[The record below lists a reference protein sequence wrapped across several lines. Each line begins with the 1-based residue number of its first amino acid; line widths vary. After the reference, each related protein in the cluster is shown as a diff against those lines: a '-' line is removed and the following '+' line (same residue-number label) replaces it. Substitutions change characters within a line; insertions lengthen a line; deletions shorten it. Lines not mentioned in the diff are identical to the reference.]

1 MSELEPLIC
10 PQCGGQI
17 TDYPPG
23 ATFAICSYCSTKF
36 HVEDNKQ
43 RPIAVPPPVIP
54 AVNIPDESDP
64 TQTVIK
70 IFGGVIVAIL
80 VVGIIGGLAG
90 KKHNTGAIYD
100 TSTAAASTPA
110 VAPVSPAN
118 VRDLIQG
125 QFAGTR
131 SIAVDKLGKV
141 YLSDN
146 LRVQQFDDAGQFV
159 KLLRV
164 PGRGRNYEGAASID
178 KIEIGDDGRLY
189 VAVGGV
195 ILVYAE
201 NWAAAPRVVQVAPDY
216 IEDFALKPD
225 GSMVAVSYGDNI
237 ETLLFINKQGG
248 VTRHIEG
255 FHTDGLKATVSP
267 VEKAIESVRLAVD
280 SGGNIF
286 SIYALGTH
294 GSFMVKFKDED
305 LSIARFAPDGK
316 FVKAFSPTR
325 DAYAMLIDAKDRLY
339 VSSRDSIT
347 VYDRDGNT
355 IGAPIVSKKLDA
367 FTVDKTGQ
375 IYAVIDNAVAKY
387 PPIQ

>member
-43 RPIAVPPPVIP
+43 RPIAVPPPATPVLD
-54 AVNIPDESDP
+54 IPDESDP
-64 TQTVIK
+64 TQTVVK

-90 KKHNTGAIYD
+90 KKRNIGPVYN
-100 TSTAAASTPA
+100 TSTVAASTPA
-110 VAPVSPAN
+110 AAPVSPAN

-125 QFAGTR
+125 QFGDTR
-131 SIAVDKLGKV
+131 SVAVDKLGKV

-164 PGRGRNYEGAASID
+164 PGKGRNYEGADSID
-178 KIEIGDDGRLY
+178 KIEVADDGRLY

-195 ILVYAE
+195 ILVYTQ
-201 NWAAAPRVVQVAPDY
+201 NWATAPRVVEVAPDY

-225 GSMVAVSYGDNI
+225 GSMMAVSYGDNI

-267 VEKAIESVRLAVD
+267 VESAIESVRLAVD

-286 SIYALGTH
+286 SIYALGSH

-305 LSIARFAPDGK
+305 LSIARFTPDGK
-316 FVKAFSPTR
+316 FVKAFSPTK
-325 DAYAMLIDAKDRLY
+325 DAYALLIDAKDRLY

-347 VYDRDGNT
+347 VYDRDGNN
-355 IGAPIVSKKLDA
+355 IGAPIVSTKLDA
-367 FTVDKTGQ
+367 FTVDKAGQ
-375 IYAVIDNAVAKY
+375 IYAVVDNAVAKY

>member
-36 HVEDNKQ
+36 HVDDNKQ
-43 RPIAVPPPVIP
+43 RPIAVPSPVTP
-54 AVNIPDESDP
+54 VVDIPDESDP
-64 TQTVIK
+64 TQTVVK

-80 VVGIIGGLAG
+80 VVGIISGLAG
-90 KKHNTGAIYD
+90 KKRNTGAVYN
-100 TSTAAASTPA
+100 TSTTAASTPA
-110 VAPVSPAN
+110 AAPVSPAN

-125 QFAGTR
+125 QFGDAR

-164 PGRGRNYEGAASID
+164 PGKGRNYEGADSID
-178 KIEIGDDGRLY
+178 KIEVADDGKLY

-201 NWAAAPRVVQVAPDY
+201 NWATAPRVVQVAPDY

-267 VEKAIESVRLAVD
+267 VENAIESVRLAVD

-286 SIYALGTH
+286 SIYALGSH

-305 LSIARFAPDGK
+305 LSIARFTPDGK

-325 DAYAMLIDAKDRLY
+325 DAYALLIDAKDRLY
-339 VSSRDSIT
+339 VSNRDSIT

-355 IGAPIVSKKLDA
+355 LGAPIVSKKLDA
-367 FTVDKTGQ
+367 FTVDKAGE
-375 IYAVIDNAVAKY
+375 IYAVVDNAVAKY

>member
-10 PQCGGQI
+10 PQCGGHI
-17 TDYPPG
+17 TDYSPG
-23 ATFAICSYCSTKF
+23 ATFAICGYCSTKF
-36 HVEDNKQ
+36 VVEDNKQ
-43 RPIAVPPPVIP
+43 RPIAVSSPVTP
-54 AVNIPDESDP
+54 VVDIPDESDP
-64 TQTVIK
+64 TQTVVK

-80 VVGIIGGLAG
+80 VVGIISGLAG
-90 KKHNTGAIYD
+90 KKRNTGAVYN
-100 TSTAAASTPA
+100 TSTTAASTPA
-110 VAPVSPAN
+110 AAPVSPAN

-125 QFAGTR
+125 QFGDAR

-146 LRVQQFDDAGQFV
+146 LRIQQFDDTGQFA

-164 PGRGRNYEGAASID
+164 PGKGRNYEGADSID
-178 KIEIGDDGRLY
+178 KIEVADDGKLY

-201 NWAAAPRVVQVAPDY
+201 NWATAPRVVQVAPDY

-267 VEKAIESVRLAVD
+267 VENAIESVRLAVD

-286 SIYALGTH
+286 SIYALGSH

-305 LSIARFAPDGK
+305 LSIARFTPDGK

-325 DAYAMLIDAKDRLY
+325 DAYALLIDAKDRLY
-339 VSSRDSIT
+339 VSNRDSIT

-355 IGAPIVSKKLDA
+355 LGAPIVSKKLDA
-367 FTVDKTGQ
+367 FTVDKAGE
-375 IYAVIDNAVAKY
+375 IYAVVDNAVAKY